1 MEETLESD
9 YSYYKHLHNYAVWTA
24 ARAAQRGFTTTKN
37 IKFAIES
44 TELRILSEGSKGI
57 LDSET
62 FDKFHTK
69 CCEGIIAKLNN
80 LAKIDNS
87 INTSKITFG
96 RAAKIVNIYIKTA
109 IVIPTPNS
117 SLSLIA
123 HPPIDRILL
132 LGLKEC
138 LKMKFDNISWTGF
151 DQEAYSKI
159 IAQCRE
165 LGYGT
170 ALPFWSIEKY
180 WNLVRETDADI

>member
-1 MEETLESD
+1 MLESD
-9 YSYYKHLHNYAVWTA
+9 YSYHKHLHNYAVWTA

-44 TELRILSEGSKGI
+44 TEIRPLLEGNKEI
-57 LDSET
+57 LDSEA
-62 FDKFHTK
+62 FDEFHTK
-69 CCEGIIAKLNN
+69 CCKKIIAEFNGFEN
-80 LAKIDNS
+80 IDK
-87 INTSKITFG
+87 SKVTFG

-117 SLSLIA
+117 PLSHIA

-132 LGLKEC
+132 MGLQEG

-151 DQEAYSKI
+151 NQEAYSKI

-170 ALPFWSIEKY
+170 TLPFWSIEKY
-180 WNLVRETDADI
+180 WNLVRETDVDI

>member
-44 TELRILSEGSKGI
+44 TELRNLLEGDKVI
-57 LDSET
+57 LDSEA
-62 FDKFHTK
+62 FDEFHTK
-69 CCEGIIAKLNN
+69 SCEQIIAKLNN
-80 LAKIDNS
+80 LSEIDK
-87 INTSKITFG
+87 SKLTFG
-96 RAAKIVNIYIKTA
+96 RAAKIVNIYIKTV
-109 IVIPTPNS
+109 IVIPNPGS
-117 SLSLIA
+117 PLSHIA

-132 LGLKEC
+132 MGLQDG

-151 DQEAYSKI
+151 NQEAYSKI
-159 IAQCRE
+159 IAQCKE

-170 ALPFWSIEKY
+170 TLPFWSIEKY
-180 WNLVRETDADI
+180 WNLVRETDVDT